1 MKIIIPMGSILWL
14 LSLEA
19 AMLQL
24 GEALALD
31 NFLSISF

>member
-14 LSLEA
+14 FSLEV

-24 GEALALD
+24 GEALALG